1 MAVASKKPA
10 VKKSVTKAAGKSVSN
25 KSAARKPA
33 SQNAGIAKAAKKSS
47 NPLGLEKKAP
57 GQFDTLQEI
66 ALAAHRKL
74 PAPVWDH
81 LMGGADSEM
90 TLRRNR
96 AGLDALALRQRVLVD
111 VRNID
116 LGTPLL
122 GQDLAFPV
130 FPAPVGGF
138 LGKVHNEGGP
148 AVARA
153 AVSRGTTAFI
163 ATAAKPSLEA
173 AQEAVKRKL
182 IFQLYVRG
190 DRGWIEGILDRVRKA
205 EYGALCVTVDRNFYG
220 RRERDIVSG
229 LPVKEGFGDQSYQ
242 ASLNWKDLVWMKE
255 RVGLPLI
262 AKGIATAEDAE
273 LAVEHGA
280 DVVYVSNHGG
290 RQLDHAQGS
299 IEVLAEVVKAVAGR
313 AEVLADGGVQ
323 RGTDVVKMLCLGAR
337 AVGVG
342 KLLGL
347 ALSAGGEAG
356 VARMLELM
364 ELEVRTAMGLMGV
377 TSIKQLGPQWLR
389 EVPVLGTPSSIS
401 AYPLLEEAVRREA
414 SPLGARKVR

>member
-1 MAVASKKPA
+1 MAIARKKNA
-10 VKKSVTKAAGKSVSN
+10 VKKSLSKTTAKKSPVRKAATKN
-25 KSAARKPA
+25 ASA
-33 SQNAGIAKAAKKSS
+33 SKAAKKTS

-116 LGTPLL
+116 LRTTLL
-122 GQDLAFPV
+122 GQELSFPV

-138 LGKVHNEGGP
+138 LGKVHHEGGP

-153 AVSRGTTAFI
+153 ADSRGTTAFI

-190 DRGWIEGILDRVRKA
+190 DRTWIEGILDRVRKA

-262 AKGIATAEDAE
+262 AKGIATAEDAV

-323 RGTDVVKMLCLGAR
+323 RGTDVVKMLCLGAK

-389 EVPVLGTPSSIS
+389 EVPILGTPSSVS
-401 AYPLLEEAVRREA
+401 AYPLLEEAVRR
-414 SPLGARKVR
+414 GNR

>member
-1 MAVASKKPA
+1 MA
-10 VKKSVTKAAGKSVSN
+10 VKKKTAKRKAAPRTAARGKVLAAD
-25 KSAARKPA
+25 KSARKAPARKVPA
-33 SQNAGIAKAAKKSS
+33 FES
-47 NPLGLEKKAP
+47 
-57 GQFDTLQEI
+57 LQQI
-66 ALAAHRKL
+66 ALEAHRKL
-74 PAPVWDH
+74 SPAVWDH

-116 LGTPLL
+116 MSTSLL
-122 GQDLAFPV
+122 GETMAIPL

-138 LGKVHNEGGP
+138 LGKVHAEGGP

-153 AVSRGTTAFI
+153 AESRGTLAFI

-173 AQEAVKRKL
+173 AQAAVKRKM

-190 DRGWIEGILDRVRKA
+190 DRGWVEGVLDRVKDSG
-205 EYGALCVTVDRNFYG
+205 YLALCVTVDRNFYG
-220 RRERDIVSG
+220 RRERDIISG
-229 LPVKEGFGDQSYQ
+229 LPVKEGFGDQSFQ
-242 ASLNWKDLVWMKE
+242 ASLSWKDLVWMKE

-364 ELEVRTAMGLMGV
+364 EVEIRHALGLMGV
-377 TSIKQLGPQWLR
+377 TSIGQLGPQWLR
-389 EVPVLGTPSSIS
+389 EVPVLGTPSAVS
-401 AYPLLEEAVRREA
+401 AYPLLEER
-414 SPLGARKVR
+414 LARGR